1 MNRGSN
7 RSVCGTGSRAEH
19 SSLVSDHQEASN
31 DEAVPVLSEGEA
43 ESGEF
48 ESKGGVFKRL
58 RRTLSSFSGH
68 FSKGTSLVS
77 TINLDPVEV
86 RKNGIIIVQLQR
98 KPLYRCVPLPP
109 GYIPSEAMQIAENQN
124 MASSAASQV
133 TEYQVTQRP
142 RIKKQESRTKNRE
155 KYQRETAVPRRTSDG
170 AGMDESGRH
179 DVLLDVLYNN
189 WVYPEF

>member
-1 MNRGSN
+1 MNRRSN
-7 RSVCGTGSRAEH
+7 RGVCGTGSRDEH

-31 DEAVPVLSEGEA
+31 DEVRVLSEGEA

-48 ESKGGVFKRL
+48 ESKDGVFKRL
-58 RRTLSSFSGH
+58 RRKLSSFSGH

-109 GYIPSEAMQIAENQN
+109 GYIPSEAIQIAENQN
-124 MASSAASQV
+124 MASPV
-133 TEYQVTQRP
+133 TEYQVAQRP

-170 AGMDESGRH
+170 ACMDDSGQH

>member
-1 MNRGSN
+1 MNRRSN

-31 DEAVPVLSEGEA
+31 DEVRVLSEGEA
-43 ESGEF
+43 ECGEF
-48 ESKGGVFKRL
+48 ESKDGVFKRL
-58 RRTLSSFSGH
+58 RRKLSSFSGH

-77 TINLDPVEV
+77 AINLDPVEV

-109 GYIPSEAMQIAENQN
+109 GYIPSEAMQIVENQN
-124 MASSAASQV
+124 MASSAASPV
-133 TEYQVTQRP
+133 TEYQVAQRP

-170 AGMDESGRH
+170 ACMDESGQH

>member
-1 MNRGSN
+1 MNRRSN
-7 RSVCGTGSRAEH
+7 RSVCGTGSRSEH
-19 SSLVSDHQEASN
+19 SSLVNDHQEASS
-31 DEAVPVLSEGEA
+31 DEVPVLSEGEA

-48 ESKGGVFKRL
+48 ESKGGVFKQL
-58 RRTLSSFSGH
+58 RRKLSSFTGH
-68 FSKGTSLVS
+68 FSKGTSLES

-98 KPLYRCVPLPP
+98 KPFYRCVPLPP
-109 GYIPSEAMQIAENQN
+109 GYLPSEAMQIVENQN
-124 MASSAASQV
+124 MASSAASPV
-133 TEYQVTQRP
+133 TEYQIAQRS

-155 KYQRETAVPRRTSDG
+155 KYRRETEVPSGASDC
-170 AGMDESGRH
+170 ACKDESGQH